1 MQPRLEM
8 RWDVAP
14 EEAAQLQT
22 ELAASVVAE
31 DALPAEV
38 RTVAGVDVA
47 YAEDSAETFAAV
59 IVFDAATLR
68 EVERQTAQAAV
79 DFPYVPGLFSF
90 RELPAISA
98 ALAKLPLTPDLVICD
113 GHGIA
118 HPRRFGLA
126 SHLGVLY
133 DVPSIGC
140 AKTHFFGAAGTPG
153 HTRGDE
159 APITDREQTIGAVLR
174 TQNGVKPVYVST
186 GHRVGLETACRW
198 ILKLAARYRLPEP
211 IRAAN
216 TAVQTMK
223 ANYGAR

>member
-1 MQPRLEM
+1 VQPKLEM
-8 RWDVAP
+8 RWDVTP
-14 EEAAQLQT
+14 EEASRLQT
-22 ELAASVVAE
+22 ELAARVVAE
-31 DALPAEV
+31 DELPAVV

-47 YAEDSAETFAAV
+47 YAEDSTETFAAV
-59 IVFDAATLR
+59 IVFDVPTMR
-68 EVERQTAQAAV
+68 EVERRTAQASV

-90 RELPAISA
+90 RELPAIAA

-140 AKTHFFGAAGTPG
+140 AKTHFFGEAGTPG
-153 HTRGDE
+153 VARGAR
-159 APITDREQTIGAVLR
+159 APVVDCEQTIGAVLR
-174 TQNGVKPVYVST
+174 TQDGVKPVYVST
-186 GHRVGLETACRW
+186 GHRVGLETACWW
-198 ILKLAARYRLPEP
+198 ILRLTARYRLPEP

-223 ANYGAR
+223 ANYGTR

>member
-1 MQPRLEM
+1 M
-8 RWDVAP
+8 RWNVAP
-14 EEAAQLQT
+14 DEAVRLQT
-22 ELAASVVAE
+22 ELAARVVAE

-47 YAEDSAETFAAV
+47 YTEDSAETFAAV
-59 IVFDAATLR
+59 VVFDAATIL
-68 EVERQTAQAAV
+68 EVERQTAQATV

-90 RELPAISA
+90 RELPAIAA
-98 ALAKLPLTPDLVICD
+98 ALAKLSRTPDLVICD

-140 AKTHFFGAAGTPG
+140 AKTHFFGAAGAPG
-153 HTRGDE
+153 AARGDR
-159 APITDREQTIGAVLR
+159 APIVDDEQSIGAVLR
-174 TQNGVKPVYVST
+174 TQDGVKPVYVST

-198 ILKLAARYRLPEP
+198 ILRLAARYRLPEP